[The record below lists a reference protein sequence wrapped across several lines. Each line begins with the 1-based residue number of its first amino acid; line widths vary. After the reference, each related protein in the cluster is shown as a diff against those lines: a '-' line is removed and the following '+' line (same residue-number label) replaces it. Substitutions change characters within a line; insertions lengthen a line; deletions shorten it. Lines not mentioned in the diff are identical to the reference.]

1 MDMSTW
7 RKTAALGTALSLL
20 GLAEA
25 RAQSVAAAEVPAIS
39 IVSPAAGATVALGDD
54 AGKTVVVK
62 IAVTNFTIRPV
73 GQCAGA
79 PNCGHVHLKIDHPSD
94 ACNAPNSGGNSTNAA
109 AGGNTIE
116 AHFGFCPTPSGQHVI
131 AVALAKDD
139 HSFVLVDGK
148 PVSAVVAVS
157 AK

>member
-1 MDMSTW
+1 MSTW

-25 RAQSVAAAEVPAIS
+25 RADSVAAAEIPAIS
-39 IVSPAAGATVALGDD
+39 IVSPAASATVALGDD
-54 AGKTVVVK
+54 VGKTIVVK

-73 GQCAGA
+73 GHCGDT

-94 ACNAPNSGGNSTNAA
+94 VCNAPKSAGNSTNADT
-109 AGGNTIE
+109 GGNTIE
-116 AHFGFCPTPSGQHVI
+116 AHFGFCPTPGGQHTIV
-131 AVALAKDD
+131 VALAKDD

-148 PVSAVVAVS
+148 PVSALVTVT